1 MWALVSDLLK
11 NPERLRA
18 KLAALEETPR
28 SVALTEPLTE
38 LEAIRSSGGFSKSTV
53 FPEPLSAFQEGGTAD
68 QAHDAG
74 SFLYTSG
81 EGELLAALALEG
93 VAPLRVP
100 VALAP
105 EQDQPLAAPAL

>member
-1 MWALVSDLLK
+1 VWALVSDLLK
-11 NPERLRA
+11 DPERLRA
-18 KLAALEETPR
+18 KLAALEETTR
-28 SVALTEPLTE
+28 SVALTE

-53 FPEPLSAFQEGGTAD
+53 FPGPLSAFQEGGTAD

-105 EQDQPLAAPAL
+105 EQDQPLAAPAF